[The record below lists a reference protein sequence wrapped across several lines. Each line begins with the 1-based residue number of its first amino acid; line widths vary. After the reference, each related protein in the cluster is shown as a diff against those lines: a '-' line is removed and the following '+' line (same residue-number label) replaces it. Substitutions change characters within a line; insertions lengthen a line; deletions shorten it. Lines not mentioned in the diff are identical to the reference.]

1 MMELPVFNHEGLPTT
16 ADQAGRSEHGPALED
31 DHTNMSQYN
40 FALNMRMT
48 DGSLGLDVT
57 GNFDALGTFEYST
70 SGAPTDTNQ
79 YNLASQ
85 LGLGGAADTIDQLSQ
100 AGQNFIPG
108 TWLPISQTLPVGTY
122 FNEQQIVGFDGS
134 FSNTNL
140 TVPVSDDN
148 TAYLVGSTSDQSA
161 DSCWAIASEPQFP
174 DPTLELIEPHSNM
187 GGFHFNDPNIDH
199 ANSGASF
206 QMLPYSSASHTNSPP
221 LQLPTAV
228 PNSHGSHRLVLT
240 RRKVKKKKRQSTAPV
255 SRILPCT
262 TCWGLEKKVCSMSPS
277 MANRKWLAN

>member
-1 MMELPVFNHEGLPTT
+1 MELPVFNHEGLPTT

-108 TWLPISQTLPVGTY
+108 T
-122 FNEQQIVGFDGS
+122 FMD
-134 FSNTNL
+134 
-140 TVPVSDDN
+140 
-148 TAYLVGSTSDQSA
+148 
-161 DSCWAIASEPQFP
+161 
-174 DPTLELIEPHSNM
+174 LIHLRAAL
-187 GGFHFNDPNIDH
+187 FFF
-199 ANSGASF
+199 AF
-206 QMLPYSSASHTNSPP
+206 F
-221 LQLPTAV
+221 
-228 PNSHGSHRLVLT
+228 
-240 RRKVKKKKRQSTAPV
+240 
-255 SRILPCT
+255 
-262 TCWGLEKKVCSMSPS
+262 
-277 MANRKWLAN
+277 